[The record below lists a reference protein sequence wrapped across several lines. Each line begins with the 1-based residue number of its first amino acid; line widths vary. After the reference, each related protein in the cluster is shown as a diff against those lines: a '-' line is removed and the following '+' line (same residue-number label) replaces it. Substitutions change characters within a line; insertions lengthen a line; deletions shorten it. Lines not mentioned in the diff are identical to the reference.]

1 MHCRRLCDYD
11 LCLWLWFMIMICDN
25 DYDLWLWL
33 WFVIMIMICEYDYD
47 LLLWLLFVIMIM
59 ICDYDLWLWFVI
71 MIYDYDYDK
80 QLWLWLVIMI
90 MMWYDVIM
98 IRWRWSRMYS
108 TIRSAMSAR
117 GCTALESLHRSSART
132 SCVYSTT
139 ASTVGRSSIHHRIGS
154 FTSPLSRRAPTDRGL
169 FRFAGAEQRATRLS
183 DAVEWAVWFFFN
195 SRDMKF
201 TRLIDDPH
209 RFGFLYRNFWG
220 NRRLSS
226 QKK

>member
-1 MHCRRLCDYD
+1 
-11 LCLWLWFMIMICDN
+11 
-25 DYDLWLWL
+25 
-33 WFVIMIMICEYDYD
+33 
-47 LLLWLLFVIMIM
+47 MIM
-59 ICDYDLWLWFVI
+59 ICDYDHDLWIWLWFVI

-117 GCTALESLHRSSART
+117 DCTALESLHRSSART

>member
-11 LCLWLWFMIMICDN
+11 LCLWLWFMIMICDY
-25 DYDLWLWL
+25 DHDLWIWL
-33 WFVIMIMICEYDYD
+33 WFVIMIIICDYDYD
-47 LLLWLLFVIMIM
+47 MWLWFVIM
-59 ICDYDLWLWFVI
+59 ICDYNLWIWLWFVI